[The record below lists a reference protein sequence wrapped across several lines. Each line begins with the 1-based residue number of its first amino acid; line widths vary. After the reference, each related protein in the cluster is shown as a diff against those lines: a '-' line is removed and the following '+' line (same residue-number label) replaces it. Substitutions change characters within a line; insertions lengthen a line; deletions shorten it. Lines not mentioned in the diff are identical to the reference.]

1 MSLFIHNTEHPHFR
15 NRDVERESYQALVSK
30 CVQIEERW
38 RQVRERRPSR
48 HRYLKRINNIM

>member
-1 MSLFIHNTEHPHFR
+1 MLSLTTEHPAYR
-15 NRDVERESYQALVSK
+15 NRAEERASYEREIAR
-30 CVQIEERW
+30 CIMIEDRW